1 MTALSVSTAI
11 SSGRVTLVNV
21 RQRSLLTARLRV
33 LWVVAVFAIVALA
46 ALVRI
51 GFLGLFEEAPPAVR

>member
-21 RQRSLLTARLRV
+21 RQRSLLTARLRR
-33 LWVVAVFAIVALA
+33 ANEK
-46 ALVRI
+46 LV
-51 GFLGLFEEAPPAVR
+51 GK